1 MCVKMLQ
8 CRQVERNCDVMRHP
22 FAIATLF
29 IGLSA
34 AGSMVDPCLAQTL
47 SIPSSVQNE
56 PALSPATGS
65 QLPALPGSAPAP
77 SIIAGTGPAPGV
89 NQNVTREKLSPPV
102 GRGLP
107 GMPGGPALYTP
118 MGAGDPS
125 SRYMRPLVLGPVS
138 CDLVADPACF

>member
-1 MCVKMLQ
+1 
-8 CRQVERNCDVMRHP
+8 MRRL
-22 FAIATLF
+22 FAIATLLV
-29 IGLSA
+29 GLSA
-34 AGSMVDPCLAQTL
+34 ASAVVESCLAQTL

-65 QLPALPGSAPAP
+65 QLPTLPGTTPAP

-89 NQNVTREKLSPPV
+89 NQPITREQLSPPV

-107 GMPGGPALYTP
+107 GMPGGPALYVP

-138 CDLVADPACF
+138 CDLVVDPACF